1 MSSGEETDYF
11 CLAERSPRYGNRP
24 STPRSSS
31 RSTRYT
37 RKFKERVLD
46 CYDGTT
52 PLREYWAHFD
62 ACWDL
67 NNWSNEEAALIL
79 ACSLSKSACKVLIPK
94 PKDSRGK
101 ERRLTISELK
111 CRLER
116 RYGPGELPESFMVK
130 LQTRRQGLHETLQE
144 LGEAIGELVSQAYP
158 DVPDTFLELMAVLHY
173 RDSILEAEIRAALY
187 RARPTTLDNAIE
199 IAVETESWM
208 KIEAQRE
215 NSRQSCTVDT
225 VEKMEAKTTEVSE
238 RLDRIEKHQ
247 DEMMSWLTDITSS
260 QMAVNSHK
268 RFKRVPLQCFHCR
281 ELGHKKSD
289 CPYLLYCYQLNN
301 QSPHSPNPVSHH
313 EETSASS
320 EGKVEETEASGQ
332 SPDEAQ
338 PRPRLSRIVV
348 RQPAG
353 GGYTEVSRQGV
364 EVSGAEVDA
373 AGVGTTQQDNDIT
386 VAESSISHPEN
397 DKSANDADEVA
408 WIDYKFECTGYLFL
422 PLFYFTC
429 EQGFWIVW
437 SVYKVYG
444 ILVCT

>member
-11 CLAERSPRYGNRP
+11 CLPERSPRYGNRP

-37 RKFKERVLD
+37 RKFKERVPD
-46 CYDGTT
+46 RYDGTT
-52 PLREYWAHFD
+52 PFREYWAHFD

-158 DVPDTFLELMAVLHY
+158 DVPDTFLERMAVLHY
-173 RDSILEAEIRAALY
+173 RDSISDAEIRAALY
-187 RARPTTLDNAIE
+187 RARPTSLDNAIK
-199 IAVETESWM
+199 IAVETESWLT
-208 KIEAQRE
+208 IEAQRE
-215 NSRQSCTVDT
+215 KSRKVCT
-225 VEKMEAKTTEVSE
+225 VEKMETKTTEVSE
-238 RLDRIEKHQ
+238 RLDRMEKHQ
-247 DEMMSWLTDITSS
+247 DELKSWLTDMASS
-260 QMAVNSHK
+260 QKAVSSHK
-268 RFKRVPLQCFHCR
+268 RSKRVPLQCFHCH
-281 ELGHKKSD
+281 ELGHKKSN
-289 CPYLLYCYQLNN
+289 CPYLRYGYQLSN

-313 EETSASS
+313 EETPASS
-320 EGKVEETEASGQ
+320 EGEVEETEASGQ

-338 PRPRLSRIVV
+338 SRPRLSRIVV
-348 RQPAG
+348 RQPAEG
-353 GGYTEVSRQGV
+353 GHTEASRQGMEISSV
-364 EVSGAEVDA
+364 ELDA
-373 AGVGTTQQDNDIT
+373 AGVGTTLQDNDTT
-386 VAESSISHPEN
+386 VAESSISQPEN
-397 DKSANDADEVA
+397 DKSVNDADEVA
-408 WIDYKFECTGYLFL
+408 WVDYKFGCTGYLFL
-422 PLFYFTC
+422 PMFYYTC
-429 EQGFWIVW
+429 EQGLWVVW

-444 ILVCT
+444 ILVCP